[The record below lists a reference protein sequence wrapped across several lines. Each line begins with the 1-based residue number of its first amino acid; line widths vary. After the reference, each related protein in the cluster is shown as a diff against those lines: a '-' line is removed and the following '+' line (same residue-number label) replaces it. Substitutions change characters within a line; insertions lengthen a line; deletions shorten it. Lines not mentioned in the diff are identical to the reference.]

1 VGAAGIGSRRSQ
13 LATRYE
19 AARRGDRLGAPRRNT
34 PLPQHA
40 VFPRHRDLAWR
51 SPCTA
56 PAARLGVSRHGDRD
70 RPRDRV

>member
-34 PLPQHA
+34 PFSRATVILRGDHLVRLPRRA
-40 VFPRHRDLAWR
+40 SACRATV
-51 SPCTA
+51 TVTV
-56 PAARLGVSRHGDRD
+56 LGTG
-70 RPRDRV
+70 